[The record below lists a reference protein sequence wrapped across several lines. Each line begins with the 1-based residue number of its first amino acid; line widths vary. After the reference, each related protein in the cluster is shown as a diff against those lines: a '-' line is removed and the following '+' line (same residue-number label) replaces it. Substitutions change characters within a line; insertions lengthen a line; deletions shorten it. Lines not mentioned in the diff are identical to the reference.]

1 MLVAFCDHEGGELD
15 VPLLEGVAALLVVGN
30 DGVPGLPFNLVERV
44 DALLGEVALERPVR
58 SASPT
63 SRSFVAMTPPVRLR
77 GKDYIGVIRGAYY
90 TPEAEPCQASF
101 SQYVAPSGEN
111 LPCQAT
117 TSSGARNLPL
127 MHPRILWGS
136 DTTGLRA
143 TFRAGSL
150 SPGASPIESW
160 PARGAA
166 VAFLQQQAEL
176 ALEVGDLLEVLV
188 DAGES
193 HVRDVVQLPE
203 ERQHLQPD
211 LLRRHDGALAAEL
224 LLYLGRWK
232 LLYLLLP
239 ATCSTRRIAR
249 TDLGEA
255 DRIVTL
261 FSREA
266 GKIRAVARGVRRGK
280 SRAAGH
286 LEPFTLSDV
295 MFAVG
300 RELDVISQADTVEPF
315 RAVREDV
322 MLATH
327 AYYLAEMVDLL
338 TEDRQENQAVFDA
351 LVDGLHNL
359 AAHPDARLVLVVFH
373 LRLLDALGY
382 RPELRECVGCRAA
395 SSRTAITFRHWW
407 AGCCVPACGPAEG
420 SARAIGTSA
429 LKLLRFVQQRG
440 GGVNA
445 PGHVTR
451 EAEALL
457 RDYAEHI
464 VERRLRSPALIARV
478 QEADR

>member
-1 MLVAFCDHEGGELD
+1 
-15 VPLLEGVAALLVVGN
+15 
-30 DGVPGLPFNLVERV
+30 
-44 DALLGEVALERPVR
+44 
-58 SASPT
+58 
-63 SRSFVAMTPPVRLR
+63 MTRQRLYR
-77 GKDYIGVIRGAYY
+77 TPAVI
-90 TPEAEPCQASF
+90 
-101 SQYVAPSGEN
+101 
-111 LPCQAT
+111 L
-117 TSSGARNLPL
+117 
-127 MHPRILWGS
+127 
-136 DTTGLRA
+136 
-143 TFRAGSL
+143 
-150 SPGASPIESW
+150 
-160 PARGAA
+160 
-166 VAFLQQQAEL
+166 
-176 ALEVGDLLEVLV
+176 
-188 DAGES
+188 
-193 HVRDVVQLPE
+193 
-203 ERQHLQPD
+203 
-211 LLRRHDGALAAEL
+211 
-224 LLYLGRWK
+224 K
-232 LLYLLLP
+232 
-239 ATCSTRRIAR
+239 R

-261 FSREA
+261 FSRDV

-300 RELDVISQADTVEPF
+300 RELDVVAQADTLESF

-338 TEDRQENQAVFDA
+338 TEDHQENQAVFEI

-359 AAHPDARLVLVVFH
+359 AEHPDARVVLVVFH

-382 RPELRECVGCRAA
+382 RPELRECVGCRAGIEPERNHFSA
-395 SSRTAITFRHWW
+395 LV
-407 AGCCVPACGPAEG
+407 GGVLCPACGPAEG